1 MSLEREFLF
10 ISVRH
15 SHLILPGIPPP
26 SSVLPG
32 KHEDNEGD
40 DEQPGERMG
49 GEKLLSREDVT
60 EMAEQRLQ
68 NYGAYLNIGEPST
81 SLEEKS
87 LSEAAERIPLERE
100 RHKLGEHEGWG
111 TCRSK
116 LQRFNKS
123 IHPRGGVKSLTG
135 RGGEGEREKRT
146 EDYDKPKKM
155 KKIGEPVQCVPVHR
169 FEIKYVNVTISFS
182 FP

>member
-32 KHEDNEGD
+32 KQGEDNEGD

-68 NYGAYLNIGEPST
+68 NYGAYLNIGEH
-81 SLEEKS
+81 EEKS

-100 RHKLGEHEGWG
+100 RHKLGEREGWG

-135 RGGEGEREKRT
+135 RGGGRGRRG
-146 EDYDKPKKM
+146 PSR
-155 KKIGEPVQCVPVHR
+155 KI
-169 FEIKYVNVTISFS
+169 TISRKKWKKSENRYNAFRFIAS
-182 FP
+182 RLNTSTLP

>member
-68 NYGAYLNIGEPST
+68 NYGAYLNIGEH
-81 SLEEKS
+81 EEKS

-100 RHKLGEHEGWG
+100 RHKLGEREGWG

-135 RGGEGEREKRT
+135 RGGGRGRRGPSRKITISR
-146 EDYDKPKKM
+146 KKW
-155 KKIGEPVQCVPVHR
+155 KKPVQCVPVHR

>member
-1 MSLEREFLF
+1 MASRAE
-10 ISVRH
+10 
-15 SHLILPGIPPP
+15 
-26 SSVLPG
+26 
-32 KHEDNEGD
+32 HE
-40 DEQPGERMG
+40 
-49 GEKLLSREDVT
+49 SR
-60 EMAEQRLQ
+60 
-68 NYGAYLNIGEPST
+68 
-81 SLEEKS
+81 KS
-87 LSEAAERIPLERE
+87 LSARSGAEFLSNDNDYKLRE
-100 RHKLGEHEGWG
+100 REGWG

-135 RGGEGEREKRT
+135 REGEGEGEGAEP